1 MPTITHSTCTCG
13 NPACLVRIKRRL
25 LPFCR
30 MPRDTVV
37 VPELGVQ
44 CSGID
49 SGIPCALRE
58 GHDGYCMSHRLVA
71 HRNVSWVS
79 QS

>member
-1 MPTITHSTCTCG
+1 MAQQITQTCTCG
-13 NPACLVRIKRRL
+13 NPACQVRIKRRL

-30 MPRDTVV
+30 LPRDTAV
-37 VPELGVQ
+37 VPERAFSAPASTPASRV
-44 CSGID
+44 
-49 SGIPCALRE
+49 PLRE

-71 HRNVSWVS
+71 LRNASWVS